1 MKLIRTTPNP
11 SGAYPPIQEGQFSAV
26 PEGMAVW
33 PEELDTANFYQ
44 YNGFVTLVT
53 AQSEGIAVV
62 TGYEVNTE
70 AWEAW
75 TASLPP
81 DPGPEPEPEPEP
93 TGDYVTY
100 GELAAA
106 IREGVNSVD

>member
-11 SGAYPPIQEGQFSAV
+11 SGAYPPILEGQFSAV

-53 AQSEGIAVV
+53 AQSEGITVV
-62 TGYEVNTE
+62 TGYQANVE
-70 AWEAW
+70 AWESW
-75 TASLPP
+75 KESLPP
-81 DPGPEPEPEPEP
+81 DPGPEPEPGPE
-93 TGDYVTY
+93 DYVTY
-100 GELAAA
+100 DELAAA

>member
-53 AQSEGIAVV
+53 AQSEGITVV
-62 TGYEVNTE
+62 TGYQANVE
-70 AWEAW
+70 AWESW
-75 TASLPP
+75 KESLPP
-81 DPGPEPEPEPEP
+81 DPGPEPEPGPE
-93 TGDYVTY
+93 DYVTY
-100 GELAAA
+100 DELAAA